1 MADNR
6 VLGRRGKFVAS
17 APHCSE
23 INSEETHKALLVGVL
38 KFAGG
43 IGGVGNRASGR
54 IGAKQ
59 GIQNAY
65 GSVLYPLT

>member
-1 MADNR
+1 M
-6 VLGRRGKFVAS
+6 AS

-23 INSEETHKALLVGVL
+23 NNSEETHKALLVGVL

-54 IGAKQ
+54 TGAKQ

-65 GSVLYPLT
+65 GRLFISTDLISCKNI